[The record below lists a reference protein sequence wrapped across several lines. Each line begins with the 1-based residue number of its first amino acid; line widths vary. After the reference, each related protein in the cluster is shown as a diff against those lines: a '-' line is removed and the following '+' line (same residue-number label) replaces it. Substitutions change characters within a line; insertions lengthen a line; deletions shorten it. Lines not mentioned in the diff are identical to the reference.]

1 MRALIRR
8 AARLTGSAQ
17 PPGDKSIS
25 HRALIFSA
33 LARGTCKVENLSPGE
48 DVRSTAACLRQLGV
62 RIDAEG
68 SGATVFGAGLE
79 GLRSP
84 AGVLDC
90 GNSGTTMRLL
100 AGVLA
105 GANVG
110 GVLDGDESLRGR
122 PMKRVLQPLRQMG
135 AVCQGTMD
143 VKGEERA
150 PLRFE
155 PGAVL
160 KGVRHDLAVAS
171 AQVKTCLLLAGLF
184 AEGETTV
191 REPEVS
197 RDHTERM
204 LRAFGAPLTFWPDR
218 AISIRR
224 PDKPLQSPESLVVPG
239 DPSSAAFLLAAALVV
254 PGGAVTLTGVDVN
267 PTRIGFLRVLQRM
280 GARIELTPEADRAG
294 DPVATLRAHGDVM
307 LSGTEITSGEVPSLL
322 DEVPILAVVASQ
334 ARGRTTIRGAG
345 ELRVK
350 ESDRLAK
357 VAAGLAAM
365 GVPVQELPDGLII
378 DGPVPL
384 KGARIDAARDHRI
397 AMSFSIAGLCAEG
410 ETEVSGAEWADIS
423 YPGFYALL
431 AGLTDGAVS
440 VRTP

>member
-8 AARLTGSAQ
+8 AERLHGGTQ

-33 LARGTCKVENLSPGE
+33 LAHGTCKVENLSPGE

-68 SGATVFGAGLE
+68 SNATVFGAGLE

-84 AGVLDC
+84 TGVLDC

-100 AGVLA
+100 SGVLA
-105 GANVG
+105 GANTG
-110 GVLDGDESLRGR
+110 GVLDGDESLRSR
-122 PMKRVLQPLRQMG
+122 PMKRVLAPLRQMG
-135 AVCQGTMD
+135 AACEGTRD
-143 VKGEERA
+143 AKGEEKA
-150 PLRFE
+150 PLHFK
-155 PGAVL
+155 PGADL
-160 KGVRHDLAVAS
+160 KGVRHDLTVAS

-184 AEGETTV
+184 AQGETTV

-224 PDKPLQSPESLVVPG
+224 PEKPLQSPESLVVPG

-254 PGGAVTLTGVDVN
+254 PGGEVTLAGVDVN

-280 GARIELTPEADRAG
+280 GARIELTPETDRGG
-294 DPVATLRAHGDVM
+294 DPVATLKAHGDVA
-307 LSGTEITSGEVPSLL
+307 LTGTEITSGEVPSLL

-334 ARGRTTIRGAG
+334 AKGRTTIRGAG

-378 DGPVPL
+378 DGPVAL

-410 ETEVSGAEWADIS
+410 ETEIVGAEWADIS
-423 YPGFYALL
+423 YPGFYSLL
-431 AGLTDGAVS
+431 AGLTGGAVS
-440 VRTP
+440 TRP